1 MKSSKDK
8 DKVRNYV
15 RLRRPFIDLF
25 CREYIYL
32 DSEEYFAD
40 HIFERKNMRV
50 KFYPGELKRGQWTI
64 VRCRINK
71 KDEFDFIKSM
81 EELSRNVYLFTNKG
95 DEYTEFC
102 KVFSYI
108 LESK

>member
-8 DKVRNYV
+8 VRNYI

-25 CREYIYL
+25 CREYVYL

-40 HIFERKNMRV
+40 RIFERKNMRV
-50 KFYPGELKRGQWTI
+50 KFYPEELKKGQWTI
-64 VRCRINK
+64 VRCRITK
-71 KDEFDFIKSM
+71 KGESDFIKSM
-81 EELSRNVYLFTNKG
+81 EELSRNIYLFTNKG

-102 KVFSYI
+102 KVFFHI